1 MQAEEILKDIVDR
14 LEQATR
20 IQQNITNTVVRQST
34 LIARLNERLNI
45 LEEKEKRLRRLNERL
60 LILEDRAE
68 GPDFEKDLNGFTETP
83 KEVLEG
89 LIK

>member
-60 LILEDRAE
+60 LILEDKAS
-68 GPDFEKDLNGFTETP
+68 GS
-83 KEVLEG
+83 KEE
-89 LIK
+89 